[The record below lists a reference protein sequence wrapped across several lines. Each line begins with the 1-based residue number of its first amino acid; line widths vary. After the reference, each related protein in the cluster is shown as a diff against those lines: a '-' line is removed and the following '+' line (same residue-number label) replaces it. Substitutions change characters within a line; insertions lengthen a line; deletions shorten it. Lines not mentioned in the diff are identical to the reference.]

1 LLIRV
6 GLSFLLSFG
15 LALLVGYL
23 LLVEGQVKSPLYIA
37 ILLAATALGM
47 IVPFLQ
53 DAGEI
58 ESDFGQLVIASATM
72 AQFGSLILLSLF
84 FSNETTKPGIKLV
97 FLGGFLLLVIAFAS
111 VLLSLEKSKRFA
123 AAFLKLQD
131 TTAQIRVRGA
141 FMLLIAFVTLAEILG
156 IEVLLTAFVAG
167 VLVRVIDPEAMRT
180 HPLFHHKLAAIGFGV
195 FVPVFL
201 VTTGLQLDLTAL
213 FADPSTLLHVPL
225 FFGALLLVR
234 SLPALVY
241 KPLVSSRQAIAT
253 GLLQATSLSYLV
265 AGTQIGMQLG
275 LITRANG
282 AALIAAG
289 LLGALIF
296 PPCATTLL
304 RSGNKSS
311 ADSANA
317 HEMV

>member
-1 LLIRV
+1 
-6 GLSFLLSFG
+6 
-15 LALLVGYL
+15 
-23 LLVEGQVKSPLYIA
+23 
-37 ILLAATALGM
+37 
-47 IVPFLQ
+47 
-53 DAGEI
+53 
-58 ESDFGQLVIASATM
+58 M

-141 FMLLIAFVTLAEILG
+141 FMLLIAFVALAGGLG
-156 IEVLLTAFVAG
+156 VEVLLAAFVAG
-167 VLVRVIDPEAMRT
+167 VILRVIDPDAMRT
-180 HPLFHHKLAAIGFGV
+180 HPLFHQKLEAIGFGV

-213 FADPSTLLHVPL
+213 FAAPSTLLHVPL
-225 FFGALLLVR
+225 FFGALVLVR

-241 KPLVSSRQAIAT
+241 KPLVSSRQVIAT

-265 AGTQIGMQLG
+265 AGSQIGMQLG

-289 LLGALIF
+289 LLGALLF

-304 RSGNKSS
+304 RSGEKFST
-311 ADSANA
+311 DSAKE